1 MALFENFPYTNLHD
15 LNLDWVLSTIRKLIA
30 EWAAYQ
36 EAMNKAFGDLQEAF
50 NDLRQYVM
58 DYFDNLD
65 LTEAVTEAVE
75 ATLQEMMEDGS
86 LDRIIGEYIKNI
98 GGSGKI
104 SVNLLAEYLTDTKQT
119 NGWLSS
125 SEHFEHAPQGLC
137 YIGNNRVVLYV
148 LTKPGPD
155 NMGVFICID
164 MSTGT
169 ILWKSDRIKCYH
181 GNSLAYKDGYIY
193 AAGAVDVTKVGDNE
207 VQSANHSI
215 FKVNINTPSL
225 IDTTYTVLGQNI
237 AIDDVTGA
245 FYVGGGQLGSNA
257 NKVWK
262 YADEA
267 ALAAGEY
274 EEITLEATP
283 LTQYLFT
290 KAETQGICVHNGTL
304 LQLFS
309 RELSACCAFDMTDGH
324 YVRGWNIPYIWN
336 GCKYSQEL
344 EDIAYDP
351 DSDRYLIMSSTA
363 TQRTHNCQVANIGEA
378 GLYKNVVERLPRYA
392 VYEGANGANDVVDV
406 QVENDSA
413 TVGETGAC
421 LPFFDRHPLN
431 AQSQV
436 IANTC
441 IFYNAYDAELFASMR
456 GNIGYVHYVAKARHT
471 GHPVFSSFRAHTN
484 FKLSAASG
492 SQLRITT
499 PDLRRVDSAYITGSG
514 SAGLVNFYG
523 STSDHA
529 VFEVRD
535 NTKLI
540 LENVEFEPSLDSVV
554 RGIDVYRCGTVRF
567 SQTVQMASGYEA
579 LDLYR
584 VRTQG
589 VIDNCVKVYDGP
601 ASRGVTYNF
610 ELPAWST
617 GLLVF
622 ETFINGQSNHAMFVV
637 DREGGKAATNL
648 DGSAAL
654 KMMIPVDGDY
664 YIANLNIS
672 QTAFR
677 FYALKK
683 ASDGTNV
690 DGFDR
695 VIVRQYPNVTY
706 FSKHYYT

>member
-36 EAMNKAFGDLQEAF
+36 EAMNKNFRDLEEAF
-50 NDLRQYVM
+50 ISLRQYVM

-86 LDRIIGEYIKNI
+86 LDRILAEYIKNI

-119 NGWLSS
+119 NSWYSS
-125 SEHFEHAPQGLC
+125 SENFEHAPQGMC

-148 LTKPGPD
+148 LTKPND
-155 NMGVFICID
+155 ANRGVFICID

-169 ILWKSDRIKCYH
+169 ILWKSDRTECYH
-181 GNSLAYKDGYIY
+181 GNTLAYKDGYIY
-193 AAGAVDVTKVGDNE
+193 AAGAVAEDENGH
-207 VQSANHSI
+207 QSANHSI

-274 EEITLEATP
+274 EEITLEATA

-344 EDIAYDP
+344 EDISYDP
-351 DSDRYLIMSSTA
+351 DNDRYLIMSSTA
-363 TQRTHNCQVANIGEA
+363 TQRTHNCQVANVGEA

-392 VYEGANGANDVVDV
+392 VYEGSQTASVDLRI
-406 QVENDSA
+406 ENDSA

-436 IANTC
+436 IANAC
-441 IFYNAYDAELFASMR
+441 IFYNAYDAELFGGLR
-456 GNIGYVHYVAKARHT
+456 GNNSYNHYVAMARHT
-471 GHPVFSSFRAHTN
+471 NHPVFSNWHAHTS

-492 SQLRITT
+492 NYLRITA
-499 PDLRRVDSAYITGSG
+499 PDLARVTSAFITGAG
-514 SAGLVNFYG
+514 SAGLVNIYG
-523 STSDHA
+523 ATSGGA
-529 VFEVRD
+529 VIDIVD
-535 NTKLI
+535 NATVTLQD
-540 LENVEFEPSLDSVV
+540 VELEPSTQNVV
-554 RGIDVYRCGTVRF
+554 RGIDLYRDGRMCLQGTVK
-567 SQTVQMASGYEA
+567 MIDAHASKP
-579 LDLYR
+579 LYR
-584 VRTQG
+584 VRTNG
-589 VIDNCVKVYDGP
+589 VIENAQQLYDGAITTNTTQTLDSP
-601 ASRGVTYNF
+601 AY
-610 ELPAWST
+610 ST
-617 GLLVF
+617 GMISIQF
-622 ETFINGQSNHAMFVV
+622 FITGQAFHPIIVV
-637 DREGGKAATNL
+637 DRSNGNLFKANV
-648 DGSAAL
+648 
-654 KMMIPVDGDY
+654 PVDGGYWATNFTIQQNDIRFNNIVY
-664 YIANLNIS
+664 YEHGADTGSAVAGI
-672 QTAFR
+672 
-677 FYALKK
+677 
-683 ASDGTNV
+683 
-690 DGFDR
+690 DR
-695 VIVRQYPNVTY
+695 IIIHQSPNYPEFTP
-706 FSKHYYT
+706 